1 MRSLLRKILSSLR
14 RAQNEI
20 VGGLVVVI
28 IVALVTSAIQ
38 WFREF
43 RTQEEPS
50 SLASDPS
57 EVDVSDYPLPSE
69 LNSPIPADDSAG
81 DPPQEVDLN
90 NVERNTDLSTMG
102 AELWRIEL
110 PGQLQAAPIIA
121 EDGSIVLV
129 TASGV
134 MLRIDTLGSELWRLV
149 LGGASAT
156 RNYSQPVLTPDNHI
170 YIVYDGELFSIT
182 DKGTIDWT
190 FSKPVAGG
198 LTAQPAIG
206 SDGLI
211 YLMTNDSTLLAVSPE
226 GNEQWSQD
234 LCQVMGGGTW
244 PGPAVGSDGTVY
256 GVRKGED
263 IYALEPTSGTIAWE
277 FHTNDRMESTPVAGD
292 DGLVYFAS
300 NGGRVLAMRPD
311 GIPRW
316 QSSVAGPPGYIQ
328 MIDAPVVRGP
338 NGLIYVAPR
347 HGVIYA
353 LDPATGE
360 VQWSA
365 RIGGQGV
372 GMNPVAVSGGGYV
385 YARNLN
391 GDLLCI
397 SPAGEVCWQISPA
410 SEAIRFSPPAAG
422 PEGELYVGID
432 NELVAFISESD

>member
-1 MRSLLRKILSSLR
+1 
-14 RAQNEI
+14 
-20 VGGLVVVI
+20 
-28 IVALVTSAIQ
+28 
-38 WFREF
+38 
-43 RTQEEPS
+43 
-50 SLASDPS
+50 
-57 EVDVSDYPLPSE
+57 
-69 LNSPIPADDSAG
+69 
-81 DPPQEVDLN
+81 
-90 NVERNTDLSTMG
+90 MG

-256 GVRKGED
+256 GVCKGED